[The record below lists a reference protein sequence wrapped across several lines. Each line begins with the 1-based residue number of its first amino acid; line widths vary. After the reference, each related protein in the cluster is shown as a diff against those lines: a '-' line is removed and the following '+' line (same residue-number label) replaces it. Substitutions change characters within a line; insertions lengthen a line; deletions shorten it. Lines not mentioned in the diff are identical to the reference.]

1 MSLDTKWVYGGGIGW
16 WTWLT
21 LRVPLLG
28 SPQLLQRIALTVVF
42 LALARVGQFIP
53 VPGVDF
59 AALAKAAA
67 GALLITQNSVGCVF
81 GIIWAF
87 ILM

>member
-1 MSLDTKWVYGGGIGW
+1 MTLAVFFMGSIGW

-59 AALAKAAA
+59 AAVVKAAA
-67 GALLITQNSVGCVF
+67 GASMHLSTPHNGV
-81 GIIWAF
+81 
-87 ILM
+87 M